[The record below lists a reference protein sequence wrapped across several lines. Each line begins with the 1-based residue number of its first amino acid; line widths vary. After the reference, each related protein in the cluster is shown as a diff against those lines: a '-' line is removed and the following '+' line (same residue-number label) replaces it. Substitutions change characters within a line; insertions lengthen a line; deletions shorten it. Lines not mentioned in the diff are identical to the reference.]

1 MITALEQVNP
11 LAKYGA
17 VLPIFL
23 VVILSKS
30 LAMLVGVG
38 LASLLLLFLLSRQ
51 PFRIWAAVLTA
62 VPGLA
67 VLFMF
72 TLAVWIPAPPGET
85 PLFALGSVAWH
96 STSLEIS
103 AATGARISAILALAL
118 MVGLTTDTRGLV
130 RAAVQNLRLPYRV
143 GYAALIAF
151 EFVPHLQTELTTIRL
166 AHRARYAAVPLMRRL
181 EPRRI
186 FGFFTIPIALL
197 AGGIRHAERVSIAME
212 TRSFGLHNSR
222 TERHSEPFRSSD
234 WLWLIGLV
242 ALFTII
248 IVSLTLT
255 A

>member
-30 LAMLVGVG
+30 LAMPVGVG

-130 RAAVQNLRLPYRV
+130 RAAV
-143 GYAALIAF
+143 
-151 EFVPHLQTELTTIRL
+151 
-166 AHRARYAAVPLMRRL
+166 
-181 EPRRI
+181 
-186 FGFFTIPIALL
+186 
-197 AGGIRHAERVSIAME
+197 
-212 TRSFGLHNSR
+212 
-222 TERHSEPFRSSD
+222 
-234 WLWLIGLV
+234 
-242 ALFTII
+242 
-248 IVSLTLT
+248 
-255 A
+255 